1 MSSTD
6 GVNVR
11 EAGLDNKRNKPRRK
25 NKKSVRCVGEV
36 LKDWVAKIFWVFKVI
51 MSCQGS
57 GYLKKIHFS
66 YTHNTYFEVK
76 HSSLVKL
83 PSDHDFFSKTVKLNV
98 PLPQFRRTKFCNPR
112 TSVSDSWALPQT
124 LLLAKFIPLYRSYW
138 QISSLLVALDD
149 PELLLHLQNTFQPI
163 LTQYLFCVWYGM
175 SVVVDVCST
184 LCGGPRKQQ
193 YYQILPIPVDENDTS
208 FD

>member
-1 MSSTD
+1 MYRYRSLDAPNS
-6 GVNVR
+6 VIPVR
-11 EAGLDNKRNKPRRK
+11 
-25 NKKSVRCVGEV
+25 
-36 LKDWVAKIFWVFKVI
+36 
-51 MSCQGS
+51 
-57 GYLKKIHFS
+57 
-66 YTHNTYFEVK
+66 
-76 HSSLVKL
+76 
-83 PSDHDFFSKTVKLNV
+83 
-98 PLPQFRRTKFCNPR
+98 
-112 TSVSDSWALPQT
+112 
-124 LLLAKFIPLYRSYW
+124 KFIPLYRSYW

-163 LTQYLFCVWYGM
+163 LTQYLCCVWYGM